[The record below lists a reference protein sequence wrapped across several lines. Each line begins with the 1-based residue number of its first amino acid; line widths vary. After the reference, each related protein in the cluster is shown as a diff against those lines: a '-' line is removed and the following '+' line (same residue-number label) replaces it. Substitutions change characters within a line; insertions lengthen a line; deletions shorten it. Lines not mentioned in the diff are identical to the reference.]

1 MNRSFLIVSCAL
13 ALTTPQTVNAQG
25 LFDKI
30 DRIVSDVESSINR
43 TERTIDRAEGTASR
57 LNDKIPQAGAEE
69 EPPAQ
74 NAGIS
79 AEEQRIL
86 DRARQI
92 EEERTLREAE
102 QIRQRSAARN
112 NAVRSR
118 EYRR

>member
-1 MNRSFLIVSCAL
+1 MMNRSFLIVSCAL

-69 EPPAQ
+69 APAQ